1 MITENIISMLNDVA
15 QKLRSVQDWQSNKS
29 EVDYIYYKLDR
40 LEHILSLSTELVNI
54 DDRIYCNISA
64 AKCLVGHLL
73 QDEESVINFNMKT
86 TLTGNRGRPR
96 YIISKEQLQYFMEY
110 GFKGHEMAIMLGV
123 SEAKVRRRLQD
134 FGLSS
139 STNFSS
145 LTDEQLDT
153 IVSSIKK
160 DFVQSGYRMVQGILH
175 ARGYRVQERQVMES
189 LRRVDIEGVIMRSL
203 QLQTI
208 RCRTYT
214 VSGPNALWHLDTNH
228 KLIRYI
234 YIQQLI

>member
-1 MITENIISMLNDVA
+1 MTAELITENIISMLNDVA
-15 QKLRSVQDWQSNKS
+15 QKLRSVQDWRSNKS

-40 LEHILSLSTELVNI
+40 LEHILSLSAQLVNI

-73 QDEESVINFNMKT
+73 QDEEPVINFNMET

-110 GFKGHEMAIMLGV
+110 GFKGHELAIMLGV
-123 SEAKVRRRLQD
+123 SEATVRRRLQD

-139 STNFSS
+139 STNFFS
-145 LTDEQLDT
+145 LTDKQLDT
-153 IVSSIKK
+153 IVRGIKK
-160 DFVQSGYRMVQGILH
+160 DFVQSGYRRVQSILR
-175 ARGYRVQERQVMES
+175 AREYRVQERRVMES

-208 RCRTYT
+208 RRRTYA
-214 VSGPNALWHLDTNH
+214 VSGPNALWRLDTNH
-228 KLIRYI
+228 KLIRYNSS
-234 YIQQLI
+234 